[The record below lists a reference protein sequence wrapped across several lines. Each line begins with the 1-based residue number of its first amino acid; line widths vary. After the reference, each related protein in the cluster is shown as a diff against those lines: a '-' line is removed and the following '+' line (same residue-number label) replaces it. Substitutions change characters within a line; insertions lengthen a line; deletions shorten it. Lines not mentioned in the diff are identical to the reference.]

1 MLSNS
6 FIKLPVL
13 NFPEKYQFR
22 IKKTE
27 KTTFIFCAWRKKWL
41 VLTPEEWVRQH
52 VLQFLVRSLNYR
64 PESIGTEIPVKIN
77 GLPQRADCIVYQ
89 KAQPFILCECKK
101 PEVKITQK
109 TMDQILR
116 YNQEIRAPWIYLT
129 NGIQHIVAQ
138 WNDGEIQFQPFL
150 PENKI

>member
-1 MLSNS
+1 M
-6 FIKLPVL
+6 
-13 NFPEKYQFR
+13 
-22 IKKTE
+22 
-27 KTTFIFCAWRKKWL
+27 
-41 VLTPEEWVRQH
+41 LTPEEWVRQH
-52 VLQFLVRSLNYR
+52 VMQFLVRSLKYR
-64 PESIGTEIPVKIN
+64 RESIGAEISVKIN

-150 PENKI
+150 PEKS